1 MTNLII
7 VRHGHTALNNG
18 DRFRGITDTPLS
30 ERGRREAKLT
40 ADAIEARWKVKAVY
54 TSSVP
59 RARETA
65 QAIADPFGLRAVDE
79 NGILDMDYGDWTGLA
94 FEEAQARDPD
104 IYRTCFERA
113 SEFRAPRG
121 QSFKE
126 LRERSVAAV
135 KAIALRHEG
144 EDVVIV
150 THTVIIRLILLGFLE
165 MSTDFFWRIRQGTC
179 AINVI
184 ERDKG
189 RYYLGM
195 INDTC
200 HTDELVKAH
209 GKEALSATRGLPLTT
224 TVG

>member
-1 MTNLII
+1 MTKLII

-18 DRFRGITDTPLS
+18 DRFRGISDTPLS
-30 ERGRREAKLT
+30 ERGRK
-40 ADAIEARWKVKAVY
+40 EARLAAEAIQARWNVKAVY

-65 QAIADPFGLRAVDE
+65 EAIADPFGLRAVDE
-79 NGILDMDYGDWTGLA
+79 PGILDMDYGDWTGLA
-94 FEEAQARDPD
+94 FEEAQARDPEV
-104 IYRTCFERA
+104 YRTCFERS

-121 QSFKE
+121 ESFKE

-135 KAIALRHEG
+135 KAIAERHEG
-144 EDVVIV
+144 EDVAIV
-150 THTVIIRLILLGFLE
+150 THTVIIRLILLGFLD

-184 ERDKG
+184 EREAG
-189 RYYLGM
+189 QYYLGM

-200 HTDELVKAH
+200 HTDELN
-209 GKEALSATRGLPLTT
+209 
-224 TVG
+224 